1 MKGTVVATWVQTAR
15 NLWGKETTE
24 HAMKK
29 VGWEPDRLF
38 TPTEDVEDAKPKAFA
53 AELAGALGKT
63 EDEIWMAIGQDNIG
77 TFFRTYPA
85 FFENINTDTRRKP
98 MIRAFIGI

>member
-1 MKGTVVATWVQTAR
+1 
-15 NLWGKETTE
+15 
-24 HAMKK
+24 MKK

-77 TFFRTYPA
+77 TFFSDLPGLLPERELIL
-85 FFENINTDTRRKP
+85 FSSLHV
-98 MIRAFIGI
+98 